1 MPQPS
6 EKFHWA
12 TTAIPG
18 VDIVEPPDNKKDIGW
33 LSQEKP
39 PYQYF
44 NYLFNIIGQWL
55 DYVEEIGGQVVQDIK
70 AVIPIGGVIGFA
82 DYGIATIDTDV
93 FAYLDGG
100 TYADPDSPFDG
111 VQREDASGRYLVGF
125 GTDGGGDIGG
135 GAFSILPVGA
145 AGHTINIQHSHTV
158 AAHSHTVNAHSHT
171 VNAHDHSIPN
181 HSHSISFNT
190 GTIPNGGNNARFQ
203 CDFGGNDLALLG
215 PGPGDQN
222 AGDHV
227 HPVSGNTA
235 VTAMGNTGND
245 SPGTS
250 ASSPGTSNSSP
261 GTDNQLSTT
270 QSIQP
275 RSVPMRWIQ
284 RYK

>member
-1 MPQPS
+1 MPKPA
-6 EKFHWA
+6 EKIHWA

-44 NYLFNIIGQWL
+44 NWLFNLIGQWQE
-55 DYVEEIGGQVVQDIK
+55 YTEEIGDNIVQDIK

-82 DYGIATIDTDV
+82 DYGLVTFDTAV

-111 VQREDASGRYLVGF
+111 QQREDASGRYLVGF
-125 GTDGGGDIGG
+125 GTDGGGNIGA

-145 AGHTINIQHSHTV
+145 IGHEINIQHSHAV
-158 AAHSHTVNAHSHT
+158 NAHSHTVNAHSHT
-171 VNAHDHSIPN
+171 VNAHNHSIGI
-181 HSHSISFNT
+181 HSHVVSITSAAIGLNP
-190 GTIPNGGNNARFQ
+190 GLGSRFQ
-203 CDFGGNDLALLG
+203 LDE
-215 PGPGDQN
+215 PPGDDIIVDLGATTKGN
-222 AGDHV
+222 HTHDVIGDTD
-227 HPVSGNTA
+227 NTNL
-235 VTAMGNTGND
+235 GNTGNS
-245 SPGTS
+245 SPGTN
-250 ASSPGTSNSSP
+250 ASSPGTSDASP
-261 GTDNQLSTT
+261 GTNNQLSTT

-275 RSVPMRWIQ
+275 RSVKMRWIQ

>member
-1 MPQPS
+1 MPEPS

-44 NYLFNIIGQWL
+44 NWLFNILGQWL
-55 DYVEEIGGQVVQDIK
+55 DYVEEIGDNVVQDIK

-82 DYGIATIDTDV
+82 DYGLVTFDTDV

-111 VQREDASGRYLVGF
+111 QQREDASGRYLVGF

-145 AGHTINIQHSHTV
+145 IAHQINIQHSHTV
-158 AAHSHTVNAHSHT
+158 NAHSHTVNAHSHT
-171 VNAHDHSIPN
+171 VNAHNHSIGI
-181 HSHSISFNT
+181 HSHQVSITTTSIGQNP
-190 GTIPNGGNNARFQ
+190 GAGSRFQ
-203 CDFGGNDLALLG
+203 LDEIANDLVVDLG
-215 PGPGDQN
+215 ATDKGNHTHDTIGDT
-222 AGDHV
+222 D
-227 HPVSGNTA
+227 NTNL
-235 VTAMGNTGND
+235 GNTGNS
-245 SPGTS
+245 SPGTN
-250 ASSPGTSNSSP
+250 ASSPGTSDASP
-261 GTDNQLSTT
+261 GTNNQLSTT